1 MSVVSPQVYDTTTEN
16 AFIEGFNGKM
26 QNRRLNEYGFKN
38 IKEA

>member
-1 MSVVSPQVYDTTTEN
+1 M
-16 AFIEGFNGKM
+16 EGFNGKM